1 MTWPTAPVGTA
12 HTQQERRPADGAR
25 PGRRQPGGAWRG
37 RPGGEPERPAPLA
50 LREGAGLDPDRPRTL
65 VLRALG
71 LGDLLTAVPALRA
84 LRRALPDHE
93 LVLAAPGW
101 LADAVRAVDAV
112 DVLVPAGA
120 ADREVPARVPWP
132 WAPPQL
138 AVDLH
143 GNGPASRAVL
153 ARSAPG
159 RLLAYADGS
168 APRWRPDEHERAR
181 WCRLLTWYGIRAE
194 ADDLLLRRP
203 AAASL
208 APGAVVL
215 HPGADAGARRWPPER
230 FAAVARRLRADGQ
243 QVVVTCGP
251 GEQELAYGIAERAG
265 LSAAAVAGAPAG
277 LPFDTLAALVAQ
289 ARAVV
294 VGDTGVAHL
303 ASALATP
310 SVVLFG
316 PVSPA
321 LWGPPALPRH
331 RPLWRPMPGDG
342 VRPGD
347 PHGVE
352 PDPRLLRLSPAEVLD
367 ACAALPACGAPSEAR
382 PAAPLAAGASGAG
395 P

>member
-1 MTWPTAPVGTA
+1 M
-12 HTQQERRPADGAR
+12 
-25 PGRRQPGGAWRG
+25 
-37 RPGGEPERPAPLA
+37 
-50 LREGAGLDPDRPRTL
+50 DPDRPRIL

-101 LADAVRAVDAV
+101 LADAVRAVEAV

-132 WAPPQL
+132 WAPPRL

-153 ARSAPG
+153 ARLTPG

-203 AAASL
+203 ATASP

-215 HPGADAGARRWPPER
+215 HPGADAGARRWPPGR

-277 LPFDTLAALVAQ
+277 LPFATLAALVAQ

-331 RPLWRPMPGDG
+331 RPLWRPLPGDG

-352 PDPRLLRLSPAEVLD
+352 PDPRLLRLAPGEVLD
-367 ACAALPACGAPSEAR
+367 ACAALPVCGAPGETR